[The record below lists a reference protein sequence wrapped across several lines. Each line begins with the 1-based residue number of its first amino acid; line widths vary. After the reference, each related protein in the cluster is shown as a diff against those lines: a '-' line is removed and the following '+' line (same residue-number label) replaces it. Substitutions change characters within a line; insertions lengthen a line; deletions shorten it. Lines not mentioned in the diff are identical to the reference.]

1 MPKTETAQIRTQLNN
16 SEVLIRNLV
25 IFSRTK
31 AVRTLSSDFG
41 QVSISLTAGLTDK
54 SLPSETSRHQTSRRL
69 YVTKN
74 LNLIVAKA
82 LTINGFTVFPHL
94 HKFTTIDL

>member
-41 QVSISLTAGLTDK
+41 QVSISLTAGSEVK
-54 SLPSETSRHQTSRRL
+54 SQKQTAIKGL
-69 YVTKN
+69 KN
-74 LNLIVAKA
+74 IPQAFADYSVGKYH
-82 LTINGFTVFPHL
+82 GQVVFA
-94 HKFTTIDL
+94 